1 MIFAVKMIIN
11 NLKSIKDMRVI
22 NTVKSLLTTLIIG
35 LASCNQVTVPDAER
49 PSGLGSTEKVK
60 QDFVIENP
68 SSIGL
73 PSLGDNESLSVFSLL
88 SPEENCKFTYS
99 NTFLS
104 GEAPQGGKLIALYPY
119 SETATMVVEGGQV
132 ILSTTVPSEQDFIET
147 SIPDAN
153 PEVSGLSETNALSDI
168 AVGVNSGEG
177 FSFKSIYGRIILPI
191 KSTGQ
196 DVTVKSI
203 KLEGLSGEK
212 ISGDIKVSV
221 SEEGILSVI
230 SASNTSVVYNG
241 DITVSKD
248 NTKYVVFNVIPQNF
262 SKGLKLTLTKS
273 DNIAVEQEY
282 ESVSVKVNKESILDE
297 FVFEAPIKDYYI
309 EYTADQQVV
318 IEGYDCEE
326 YNSETKTGRIYLS
339 TSEVPAKLLNGKD
352 VINSVK
358 ISAKVTSIGTDA
370 FRGMKTKLTSV
381 SVEENSE
388 LTTIGQMAFQACQ
401 VCVFDF
407 SNATKLEHIG
417 NTAFG
422 ECYKMMSYDFPES
435 VRTIELGAFRN
446 LRWTDVRVKE
456 GVTTL
461 GTVNGGQGFLQGC
474 KQITRLELPST
485 LSKVEKNGLKME
497 HNVDGPTYIL
507 ICKAEVPPTI
517 NTQGSFLSQNNKAK
531 LTAIYVPDG
540 SVESYKSANGWKNWN
555 DRIKSLSELI
565 E

>member
-1 MIFAVKMIIN
+1 
-11 NLKSIKDMRVI
+11 MRII
-22 NTVKSLLTTLIIG
+22 NTVRFLLAAFIIG
-35 LASCNQVTVPDAER
+35 SAGCNQVTVPDAER
-49 PSGLGSTEKVK
+49 PSGLGSSEKVK
-60 QDFVIENP
+60 QDFVVESP

-73 PSLGDNESLSVFSLL
+73 PSLVDNESLSVFSLL
-88 SPEENCKFTYS
+88 SPDENCKFTYS
-99 NTFLS
+99 NTSIS
-104 GEAPQGGKLIALYPY
+104 GEAPQGGKLVALYPY
-119 SETATMVVEGGQV
+119 SETATMTVDGGQV
-132 ILSTTVPSEQDFIET
+132 VLTTTIPSDQKFIET
-147 SIPDAN
+147 TVQQDNLGTS
-153 PEVSGLSETNALSDI
+153 EQSETNILSDI

-191 KSTGQ
+191 KSTGP
-196 DVTVKSI
+196 DVAVKSI
-203 KLEGLSGEK
+203 KLEGLGGEK
-212 ISGDIKVSV
+212 ISGDIKISV
-221 SEEGILSVI
+221 SEEGIPSVI
-230 SASNTSVVYNG
+230 SASSTSIVYNG
-241 DITVSKD
+241 DVTVSND
-248 NTKYVVFNVIPQNF
+248 GIKYVVFNVIPQNF

-273 DNIAVEQEY
+273 DNIAVEQVY
-282 ESVSVKVNKESILDE
+282 ESVSVKVNKESKLGE

-326 YNSETKTGRIYLS
+326 YNSETKTGRIYFN
-339 TSEVPAKLLNGKD
+339 TSEVPADLLWSQDIVNT
-352 VINSVK
+352 VK
-358 ISAKVTSIGTDA
+358 ISAKITSIGAQA

-401 VCVFDF
+401 ICEFDF
-407 SNATKLEHIG
+407 SKATKLEHIG

-422 ECYKMMSYDFPES
+422 ECYKIMSYDFPES

-497 HNVDGPTYIL
+497 HNADGPTYIL
-507 ICKAEVPPTI
+507 ICKADVPPTI
-517 NTQGSFLSQNNKAK
+517 NTEGNFLSQNNKAK
-531 LTAIYVPDG
+531 LTAIYVPDD
-540 SVESYKSANGWKNWN
+540 SVDSYKSANGWKNWK
-555 DRIKSLSELI
+555 DKIKSMSELSE
-565 E
+565 

>member
-1 MIFAVKMIIN
+1 
-11 NLKSIKDMRVI
+11 MRMI
-22 NTVKSLLTTLIIG
+22 NTVRFLLATSIIG
-35 LASCNQVTVPDAER
+35 LASCSQVTVPDAEK

-73 PSLGDNESLSVFSLL
+73 PSLSENESLSVFSLL
-88 SPEENCKFTYS
+88 APEENCKFTYS
-99 NTFLS
+99 NTYLS
-104 GEAPQGGKLIALYPY
+104 GEVPQGGKLVALYPY
-119 SETATMVVEGGQV
+119 SETATMTVEGGQI
-132 ILSTTVPSEQDFIET
+132 ILNTAVPSEQNFIET
-147 SIPDAN
+147 SMTDAN
-153 PEVSGLSETNALSDI
+153 LGISELSETNILSDI

-203 KLEGLSGEK
+203 KLEGLGGEK
-212 ISGDIKVSV
+212 ISGDIKISV
-221 SEEGILSVI
+221 SKEGIPNVI
-230 SASNTSVVYNG
+230 SASNTSIIYNG
-241 DITVSKD
+241 NITVSD
-248 NTKYVVFNVIPQNF
+248 NETKYVVFNVKPQNF

-282 ESVSVKVNKESILDE
+282 ETVSVKVNEESVLNE
-297 FVFEAPIKDYYI
+297 FVLDAPIKDYYI

-326 YNSETKTGRIYLS
+326 YDSETKTGRIYFN
-339 TSEVPAKLLNGKD
+339 TSDIPADLLLNQD
-352 VINSVK
+352 IVTTIK
-358 ISAKVTSIGTDA
+358 ISAKVTSIGAQA
-370 FRGMKTKLTSV
+370 FRGMKTKLISV

-401 VCVFDF
+401 VCEFDF
-407 SNATKLEHIG
+407 SKAIKLEHIG

-422 ECYKMMSYDFPES
+422 ECYKIMSYDFPES

-446 LRWTDVRVKE
+446 LRWTDVRIKE

-485 LSKVEKNGLKME
+485 LNKVEKNGLKME
-497 HNVDGPTYIL
+497 HNADGPTYIL
-507 ICKAEVPPTI
+507 ICKAEVPPII
-517 NTQGSFLSQNNKAK
+517 NTEGNFLSQNNKAK
-531 LTAIYVPDG
+531 LTAIYVPDD
-540 SVESYKSANGWKNWN
+540 SVENYKSATGWKNWS
-555 DRIKSLSELI
+555 DRIKPVSELSE
-565 E
+565 